1 MPPWRIIFCA
11 CVVLRNKEKMVMS
24 GEKMKEPQ
32 YQTLLELKDKVGL
45 ASLGLMT
52 SQVWHDDPKRLL
64 FVLSRYKFVA
74 KILSGKERVLEV
86 GCGDAF
92 GTRIVA
98 QEVGHVSAVD
108 FDLVFI
114 KDIKERM
121 IERLAFDCQQ
131 HDILSGP
138 VSGSF
143 DAAYSIDVI
152 EHIHKKDEDVY
163 MRNIASSLVP
173 QGVFIV
179 GTPTIQSQMYAS
191 QYSKEGHVN
200 CKDHKEL
207 KELMARYF
215 HNVFVFSM
223 NDEVIHT
230 GFYPMAHYLFA
241 IGVGK
246 RA

>member
-1 MPPWRIIFCA
+1 
-11 CVVLRNKEKMVMS
+11 MS
-24 GEKMKEPQ
+24 GEKTKESQ
-32 YQTLLELKDKVGL
+32 YQLLLEIRDQIGL

-52 SQVWHDDPKRLL
+52 NQVWHDDPKRVL

-74 KILSGKERVLEV
+74 KMLSGKKRVLEI

-98 QEVGHVSAVD
+98 QEVGRVCAVD
-108 FDLVFI
+108 FDPVFI
-114 KDIKERM
+114 KDIKARM
-121 IERLAFDCQQ
+121 IEKLAFDCQQ

-152 EHIHKKDEDVY
+152 EHIQKPDEDIY
-163 MRNIASSLVP
+163 MRNIVSSLDDH
-173 QGVFIV
+173 GVFIV
-179 GTPTIQSQMYAS
+179 GTPAIQSKMYAS
-191 QYSKEGHVN
+191 QQSKEGHVN
-200 CKDHKEL
+200 YKDHKEL

-215 HNVFVFSM
+215 QNVFIFSM
-223 NDEVIHT
+223 NDEVVHT

-246 RA
+246 Q